1 MREKEKKTDQ
11 HNKLAQQVE
20 EREREKKNDIVCTF
34 YKQNMT
40 MRKRRK
46 APSTKR

>member
-1 MREKEKKTDQ
+1 VKEEEEEEIEEKEMISFV
-11 HNKLAQQVE
+11 H
-20 EREREKKNDIVCTF
+20 F

>member
-1 MREKEKKTDQ
+1 MREKQNRPT
-11 HNKLAQQVE
+11 QQTSTTSTG
-20 EREREKKNDIVCTF
+20 ERRRRRNDIVCTF